1 MPKSNERHACPT
13 IVARQVALLG
23 DARRSV
29 CARANRRGGRRLV
42 SAFPRG
48 SRFSATCRSFHPHR
62 QIEDLSFSPRITPAR
77 ALVRVA
83 SSDALD
89 GRAGFADVDA
99 RHAGRPRGPRARGS
113 VQQGRRVSPDRRERP
128 DVPPVEPAEGHVHQD
143 LRGARAGGARRRRRG
158 GQQPPGDVRRGQ
170 RRVLVGR
177 DVRVEASPV
186 QGARGRRERRRVRG
200 RERRRARERRFRPDR
215 ALLRLPL
222 GTRRRD
228 PDARRRRSR
237 T

>member
-29 CARANRRGGRRLV
+29 CARANRRGRRRLV

-48 SRFSATCRSFHPHR
+48 SRFSATCRRFHPHR
-62 QIEDLSFSPRITPAR
+62 QLEDLSFSPRITPAR

-89 GRAGFADVDA
+89 GRAGRRRRRTPRWPATRPPRSRLGSA
-99 RHAGRPRGPRARGS
+99 RTS
-113 VQQGRRVSPDRRERP
+113 VSPTAGKDRTFRLWNPRK
-128 DVPPVEPAEGHVHQD
+128 GTHQD
-143 LRGARAGGARRRRRG
+143 LRGAREVRDRRRRG

-170 RRVLVGR
+170 RRV
-177 DVRVEASPV
+177 
-186 QGARGRRERRRVRG
+186 RG
-200 RERRRARERRFRPDR
+200 
-215 ALLRLPL
+215 
-222 GTRRRD
+222 T
-228 PDARRRRSR
+228 
-237 T
+237 